1 MVKSIIDYQKS
12 YKEITEILMKNTD
25 VIAIFVFGSM
35 VTGDLWEESN
45 IDLFVIYKDEFEQV
59 RDLYSE
65 IMDIPIHIKFLGKEA
80 FKKNF
85 LEAGKRDIIKNC
97 LISSKLIYSIDQ
109 EITELY
115 QRLIYIMD
123 SDKGRWNLVY
133 LGNTLKEIGICKKYL
148 STGSRYTAS
157 ELLIRALSSFSN
169 LYLSINGYTV
179 SKDSLTMACNL
190 NDELNEMVRE
200 LFYSDINDENIKS
213 VLNYIEN
220 YLEYNIEMSAKDILD
235 YIKEMDKP
243 LSAFEIKNNSYF
255 KNFNIKF
262 EEILK
267 LLYKNNILTRSERK
281 FRDSKGSLL
290 AVENVYSY
298 KK

>member
-65 IMDIPIHIKFLGKEA
+65 IMDIPIHIKFLGKDA

-115 QRLIYIMD
+115 QWI
-123 SDKGRWNLVY
+123 
-133 LGNTLKEIGICKKYL
+133 
-148 STGSRYTAS
+148 
-157 ELLIRALSSFSN
+157 
-169 LYLSINGYTV
+169 
-179 SKDSLTMACNL
+179 
-190 NDELNEMVRE
+190 
-200 LFYSDINDENIKS
+200 
-213 VLNYIEN
+213 
-220 YLEYNIEMSAKDILD
+220 
-235 YIKEMDKP
+235 
-243 LSAFEIKNNSYF
+243 
-255 KNFNIKF
+255 
-262 EEILK
+262 
-267 LLYKNNILTRSERK
+267 
-281 FRDSKGSLL
+281 
-290 AVENVYSY
+290 
-298 KK
+298 